1 MSDESH
7 HSLGISLSNDSRQSK
22 DKPSYAF
29 TATVGKK
36 ESHALQYVD
45 DANDVGALLKMLA
58 NNDTGMETF

>member
-1 MSDESH
+1 MSDDSH
-7 HSLGISLSNDSRQSK
+7 HSLAISLSNDSRQTK
-22 DKPSYAF
+22 DKPIYAF

-58 NNDTGMETF
+58 KNDAGLETF